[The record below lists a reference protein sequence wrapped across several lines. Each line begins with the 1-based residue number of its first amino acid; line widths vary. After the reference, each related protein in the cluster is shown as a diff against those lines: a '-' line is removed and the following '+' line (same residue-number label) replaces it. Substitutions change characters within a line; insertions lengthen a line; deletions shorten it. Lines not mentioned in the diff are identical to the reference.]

1 MKQKEKLLLADI
13 YARIPEVSC
22 KGLCKE
28 SCGPIAMSK
37 YEDRR
42 LQELGVTIPSM
53 VDGVR
58 AIESGEDY
66 YCPALQAGRCS
77 VYEDRPTIC
86 RLWGATASMP
96 CPHGCT
102 PSNALSQEESF
113 DLLRLA
119 GEAGGG
125 MSSRFFNS
133 QSTDSTHDGPGG
145 KQHVRGRSRLF
156 GGLRRA
162 VGGRGD

>member
-1 MKQKEKLLLADI
+1 MTNEKRLLADI
-13 YARIPEVSC
+13 YSQIPEVSC
-22 KGLCKE
+22 KGLCIE

-53 VDGVR
+53 VDGVA
-58 AIESGEDY
+58 AIQSGEDY
-66 YCPALQAGRCS
+66 FCPALRAGRCS

-86 RLWGATASMP
+86 RLWGATESMP

-102 PSNALSQEESF
+102 PPNALSQQESF
-113 DLLRLA
+113 DLLQQA
-119 GEAGGG
+119 GRAGGG
-125 MSSRFFNS
+125 MASRFFDR
-133 QSTDSTHDGPGG
+133 QSTDATDDSDETHASGG
-145 KQHVRGRSRLF
+145 RGRWR

-162 VGGRGD
+162 VGGGRRD

>member
-1 MKQKEKLLLADI
+1 MTRKQKLLLADI

-42 LQELGVTIPSM
+42 LQERGVTIPSM
-53 VDGVR
+53 VEAVAEIQNG
-58 AIESGEDY
+58 AEY
-66 YCPALQAGRCS
+66 YCPALQDGRCL

-102 PSNALSQEESF
+102 PAEALSQQESF
-113 DLLRLA
+113 DLLTLA
-119 GEAGGG
+119 GRAGGG
-125 MSSRFFNS
+125 MASRFFDPP
-133 QSTDSTHDGPGG
+133 STGSTHDD
-145 KQHVRGRSRLF
+145 QVE
-156 GGLRRA
+156 RRHH
-162 VGGRGD
+162 GGRRRFLPGFRRDGRDRVD